1 MHALQSLSMIGVLAL
16 SAAAATVPDDPHN
29 VTPIDVNMVAPK
41 FAAKEVDGRD
51 FQFDP
56 ASLRQPALIIFYRGG
71 WCPYC
76 NAQLQDLHKVV
87 PQIVAMGYQVLFL
100 STDQPSLLYS
110 SLKEK
115 VDYHLLSDSSMAA
128 AHAFGVA
135 FHVDTATL
143 AKMKTYGIDL
153 EATQGSARHELPV
166 PSVFIVDR
174 SGVVRFRHYDPDYTV
189 RLDAAH
195 VLAAARSAQGIA
207 SGS

>member
-1 MHALQSLSMIGVLAL
+1 MHVFQSLIMIGVLGIHVAV
-16 SAAAATVPDDPHN
+16 AAVPDDPRSVN
-29 VTPIDVNMVAPK
+29 PIDVNAAAPR
-41 FAAKEVDGRD
+41 FAAKEVDGRA

-56 ASLRQPALIIFYRGG
+56 ASLRQPTLIIFYRGG

-76 NAQLQDLHKVV
+76 NAQLQDLRTVV

-100 STDQPSLLYS
+100 STDQPRLLYS

-115 VDYHLLSDSSMAA
+115 VDYHLLSDSSMDAA
-128 AHAFGVA
+128 RAFGVA
-135 FHVDTATL
+135 YHLDAATL

-153 EATQGSARHELPV
+153 EAMQGTARHELPV

-189 RLDAAH
+189 RLDAVH
-195 VLAAARSAQGIA
+195 VLAAAKS
-207 SGS
+207 SLPPTL